1 MRRFSL
7 HFCPQFDT
15 LETRRRLV
23 PKCVPNR
30 LFPICLKPLFQS
42 EVKCEAID
50 MKMIFDYNANK
61 THLHNKG
68 FSLSLVLKVRFFGNR
83 KWLIASGIVTGN
95 ASVSYWPNLVPRS
108 PTCKTEW
115 DLGTRLP
122 LDKFF
127 PVLSNSPRSYCHK
140 KKKNKSKKQQQ
151 QQQQKHSS
159 HSSELRQ
166 GSSAI
171 FP

>member
-1 MRRFSL
+1 M
-7 HFCPQFDT
+7 HFCPQFVT

-23 PKCVPNR
+23 TKYVPNR

-83 KWLIASGIVTGN
+83 KWFLGS
-95 ASVSYWPNLVPRS
+95 L
-108 PTCKTEW
+108 
-115 DLGTRLP
+115 LGTHRSAIGLISYPDLP
-122 LDKFF
+122 RVKQSEIWVRDYHWTSFS
-127 PVLSNSPRSYCHK
+127 LSLVTVPEVIATK
-140 KKKNKSKKQQQ
+140 KKTKAKNNNNNNNNKNTRPTQVN
-151 QQQQKHSS
+151 
-159 HSSELRQ
+159 
-166 GSSAI
+166 
-171 FP
+171 

>member
-1 MRRFSL
+1 M

-50 MKMIFDYNANK
+50 MKMIFNYDATK

-68 FSLSLVLKVRFFGNR
+68 FALNLVLKVRFFGTR
-83 KWLIASGIVTGN
+83 KWFLGS
-95 ASVSYWPNLVPRS
+95 L
-108 PTCKTEW
+108 
-115 DLGTRLP
+115 LGTHR
-122 LDKFF
+122 
-127 PVLSNSPRSYCHK
+127 
-140 KKKNKSKKQQQ
+140 
-151 QQQQKHSS
+151 
-159 HSSELRQ
+159 
-166 GSSAI
+166 SAI
-171 FP
+171 GLI